1 MLYWV
6 MIRPDP
12 ARFKAFRWTLALAT
26 TLSGVLGGCG
36 ERASKGSP
44 PDTPFVPAPIS
55 IEELRAAE
63 YPADLLDRTMVRLVA
78 GVFTPPDSG
87 RDAIASL
94 ELHPMV
100 AIPEPAEGL
109 ARAAA
114 IIMESGGGT
123 GMFYWLH
130 LLERTEGA
138 PRVVASAYL
147 GDRVE
152 IVNLALA
159 GDTVVVRLV
168 TQGPTDAFCCP
179 TLEVTRRYVRSGR
192 ELGEVR
198 SEK

>member
-6 MIRPDP
+6 MIRPDTS
-12 ARFKAFRWTLALAT
+12 RSMAFRSTLALGT
-26 TLSGVLGGCG
+26 TLAVVLAGCG
-36 ERASKGSP
+36 ERASNDSP
-44 PDTPFVPAPIS
+44 PDPPPTPAPIS

-78 GVFTPPDSG
+78 GVFIPPDSG
-87 RDAIASL
+87 RDAIASM
-94 ELHPMV
+94 ELHPM
-100 AIPEPAEGL
+100 AAMSEPGIGP

-130 LLERTEGA
+130 LLERSLGA
-138 PRVVASAYL
+138 PSVVASAYL

-152 IVNLALA
+152 IIGLGFA

-168 TQGPTDAFCCP
+168 TQGPTDAYCCP
-179 TLEVTRRYVRSGR
+179 TLEVTKRYLRSGG
-192 ELGEVR
+192 ELLEAGTGR
-198 SEK
+198 